1 MAAVESLR
9 THLIEELADLLDA
22 ETQLTKA
29 LPKMARAATTKPLK
43 TAFQRHL
50 AETRGQI
57 ARLNK
62 ALRELGERPRR
73 KTCKGMAGLITE
85 GEEVM
90 NETPEGAL
98 RDAVLITAAQKVE
111 HYEMASYGT
120 ARTYA
125 AVLGEPSVARLLQQN
140 LKEEKAADGKL
151 TVLAERSINEEAA
164 EEWQSQQEEGIL
176 ERSTKWAGD
185 TMSSTGRQIAGGA
198 RRAAASLGLARD
210 RSSRRGGQKRA
221 GRGNARS
228 GSGRR
233 RRAEDS
239 DLQIRSMRGHF
250 NGGTYS
256 SFCDCDRRFSRH
268 RI

>member
-43 TAFQRHL
+43 AAFQSHL
-50 AETRGQI
+50 AETRGHI
-57 ARLNK
+57 SRLNK

-73 KTCKGMAGLITE
+73 KTCEGMEGLISE
-85 GEEVM
+85 GEDVM
-90 NETPEGAL
+90 NKTPEGAL

-125 AVLGEPSVARLLQQN
+125 EVLGEPAVARLLQQN

-151 TVLAERSINEEAA
+151 TLLAERSVNEEAA
-164 EEWQSQQEEGIL
+164 EEWQSQEEEGL
-176 ERSTKWAGD
+176 VERSTNWVGN
-185 TMSSTGRQIAGGA
+185 TMSSTRRQIAGGA
-198 RRAAASLGLARD
+198 RRAAASLGLASERRS
-210 RSSRRGGQKRA
+210 RSSRRGGGRKR
-221 GRGNARS
+221 GRSRS
-228 GSGRR
+228 RSSRKRR
-233 RRAEDS
+233 
-239 DLQIRSMRGHF
+239 
-250 NGGTYS
+250 
-256 SFCDCDRRFSRH
+256 
-268 RI
+268 